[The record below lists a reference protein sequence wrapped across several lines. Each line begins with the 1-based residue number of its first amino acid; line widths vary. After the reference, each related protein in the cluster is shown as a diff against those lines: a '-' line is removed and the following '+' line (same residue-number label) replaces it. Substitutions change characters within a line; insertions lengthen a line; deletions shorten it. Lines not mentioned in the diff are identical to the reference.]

1 MKTIYSRFQNLAA
14 GKFVATQEDMEADDY
29 NPEDWSNINDIEKAL
44 QTIGIQVRKS
54 ASEFRDFDDVLSDLA
69 ETWDS
74 LSSVQQAGAAT
85 SIAGKIARNYRN
97 IVYCFIII
105 LFNII
110 T

>member
-1 MKTIYSRFQNLAA
+1 
-14 GKFVATQEDMEADDY
+14 MEADDY

-44 QTIGIQVRKS
+44 QTIGIQIRKS

-85 SIAGKIARNYRN
+85 SIAGKKCQKLQKYSLLLYNYS
-97 IVYCFIII
+97 I
-105 LFNII
+105 
-110 T
+110 